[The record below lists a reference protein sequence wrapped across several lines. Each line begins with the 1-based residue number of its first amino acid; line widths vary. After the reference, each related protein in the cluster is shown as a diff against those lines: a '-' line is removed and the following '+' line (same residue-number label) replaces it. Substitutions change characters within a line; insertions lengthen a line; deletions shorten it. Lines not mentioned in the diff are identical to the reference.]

1 MSVYTISEVVQQYFS
16 RLEGFARIFEKNVR
30 QQALDAFLRENPL
43 KKTDRD
49 FVSYLNKISL
59 MKYKDEGTIK
69 GLLFR
74 LIYITEV
81 PFRFSALLEPLS
93 LSNQRK
99 GFLAAIRLLAKK
111 IKSYPDSAEELKDHW
126 VDIEQNRDIFFN
138 QLVAIIEYH
147 QIEIEKHLKNLEKI
161 TKPSESDILLTL
173 GTIEMDMS
181 ILHQFIKWS
190 ILLNQSDKAKEI
202 LEKSQALFKWF
213 DECNQ
218 DIWKS
223 CFSDQYEEKKKKL
236 KAKFEKVNKLLAY
249 IVDPKI
255 GAAVDAV
262 VKLATQ
268 WNGKNIYR
276 PKERIVDG
284 EDAQHY
290 AEQLKKYMPEPH
302 MLVWEAAEKLRMT
315 SQLIEKL
322 IIKRIQKREHAQLI
336 IKSYQAWIGYFES
349 RNEVYGVMIFEA
361 LNRFR
366 EKFITKL
373 TNEGMSLLTE
383 SSSENFNSMVLEP
396 RKSKNGKRA
405 NKRKGL
411 AKLNEKLKE

>member
-1 MSVYTISEVVQQYFS
+1 
-16 RLEGFARIFEKNVR
+16 
-30 QQALDAFLRENPL
+30 
-43 KKTDRD
+43 
-49 FVSYLNKISL
+49 
-59 MKYKDEGTIK
+59 
-69 GLLFR
+69 
-74 LIYITEV
+74 
-81 PFRFSALLEPLS
+81 
-93 LSNQRK
+93 
-99 GFLAAIRLLAKK
+99 
-111 IKSYPDSAEELKDHW
+111 
-126 VDIEQNRDIFFN
+126 
-138 QLVAIIEYH
+138 
-147 QIEIEKHLKNLEKI
+147 
-161 TKPSESDILLTL
+161 
-173 GTIEMDMS
+173 MDMS

-302 MLVWEAAEKLRMT
+302 MLVWEAAENRNGT
-315 SQLIEKL
+315 SVI
-322 IIKRIQKREHAQLI
+322 
-336 IKSYQAWIGYFES
+336 
-349 RNEVYGVMIFEA
+349 
-361 LNRFR
+361 
-366 EKFITKL
+366 
-373 TNEGMSLLTE
+373 
-383 SSSENFNSMVLEP
+383 
-396 RKSKNGKRA
+396 
-405 NKRKGL
+405 
-411 AKLNEKLKE
+411 